1 MMQRTSA
8 GATPGYALAEI
19 PPLQPKVNSGNNKIM
34 YQDNLTALADAT
46 NDLLGPAMSIAG
58 AATDEDDNALR
69 VTSP

>member
-1 MMQRTSA
+1 
-8 GATPGYALAEI
+8 
-19 PPLQPKVNSGNNKIM
+19 M

-58 AATDEDDNALR
+58 AAADEDDTALR